1 MAQRESSLA
10 ERKPCKRM
18 AGPLRRRCIIEAT
31 VDVIAEHGVQGATTA
46 RIALASGVSEKTLY
60 SHFASRR
67 DLLVATLDAVF
78 ERATRI
84 LREPQHPDP
93 VEHLRIAARLHWPTE
108 KEFVHPLFEFFASS
122 PQEDLRRELK
132 VRHQAHVDLV
142 ADIVEEGKA
151 RGLVRPDVDS
161 QQAAWE
167 YYAVYWAEDIAYMLG
182 FDDFGSSGRSQIM
195 IERVL
200 RDISISPDRQR
211 ATD

>member
-1 MAQRESSLA
+1 MDGVTS
-10 ERKPCKRM
+10 KRM
-18 AGPLRRRCIIEAT
+18 SGPERRRCIIEAT
-31 VDVIAEHGVQGATTA
+31 IDVIAEHGVQGATTA
-46 RIALASGVSEKTLY
+46 RIARASGVSEKTLY

-84 LREPQHPDP
+84 LRERQHSDP
-93 VEHLRIAARLHWPTE
+93 IEHLRIATRLHWPSE

-122 PQEDLRRELK
+122 PQEDLRGELK

-151 RGLVRPDVDS
+151 RGVVRPDVDS
-161 QQAAWE
+161 EQAAWE
-167 YYAVYWAEDIAYMLG
+167 LYSVYWAEDIAYMLG
-182 FDDFGSSGRSQIM
+182 FDDFGTSGRSRIM

-200 RDISISPDRQR
+200 ADI
-211 ATD
+211 AV